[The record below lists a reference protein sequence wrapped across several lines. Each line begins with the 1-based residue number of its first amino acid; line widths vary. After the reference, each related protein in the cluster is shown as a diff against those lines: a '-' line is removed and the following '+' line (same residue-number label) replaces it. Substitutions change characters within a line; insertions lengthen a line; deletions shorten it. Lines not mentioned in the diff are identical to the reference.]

1 MSNGQKS
8 DFQDGCRR
16 HLEFQKNA
24 IFGYVTVIGFNICYS
39 VPIFDAVYRI
49 SSKSGDFSLRY
60 GDLTIFKMAAVR
72 HVGF

>member
-24 IFGYVTVIGFNICYS
+24 IFGYVTVIGFNICCIIIIIIMWL
-39 VPIFDAVYRI
+39 V
-49 SSKSGDFSLRY
+49 L
-60 GDLTIFKMAAVR
+60 
-72 HVGF
+72 